1 MSDMSSNQAKDTRS
15 RADKSRVDNKS
26 RLDKIILRSDRES
39 GTSSTQP
46 LRALL
51 PFVLK
56 YPIRLTFTALFLLVA
71 AFAALAIPYFA
82 GSIIDEGFVTQNLDV
97 VNSYSLGII
106 AIAGILA
113 VASAARFYFISVI
126 GMRVITDIRRA
137 VFSHLMNM
145 DVVFFDTNRT
155 GELISRITS
164 DVGIVR
170 GALDSALPVVLRSG
184 VMLAGSVIMMFVTSI
199 YLAGAVVII
208 IPVLVFPVVWLGKY
222 IRGLSRKQQDKIAD
236 LAALAS
242 ETFGAIKTIKAFT
255 REGQRNQEYG
265 EYAEASYQSEVSRLL
280 VRAGMIAF
288 VIFLTATGIVGLIWL
303 GTQLVS
309 AGQITVGELSQFLIY
324 AMLAT
329 GTLTGISEIL
339 GTLQTVAGATER
351 ITEILG
357 TEPSIDAAQSPV
369 PLPVPSPATIAFDD
383 VHFQYM
389 TRDDESVLN
398 GISFDV
404 KSGETVAL
412 VGPSGA
418 GKSTV
423 FSLLQRFYDV
433 TGGQLRVDGVDV
445 RDADFNELRKRFAYV
460 EQDAIMFSGTIADNI
475 RFGKPD
481 ASDEDVREAAKVAM
495 VDDFVLRLQHGYE
508 SIVGERGVM
517 LSGGQKQRV
526 AIARALLKDAPIL
539 LLDEATSALDAESET
554 KVQQA
559 LERLMVGRTTLVVAH
574 RLATIKNADRILV
587 LEDGKVID
595 QGTHDQLIEKG
606 GRYAELARLQF
617 QQ

>member
-1 MSDMSSNQAKDTRS
+1 MSDISNQDGPQKAKS
-15 RADKSRVDNKS
+15 QDKRELLDRV
-26 RLDKIILRSDRES
+26 ILTSDREK
-39 GTSSTQP
+39 GTATNEP
-46 LRALL
+46 LKALL

-56 YPIRLTFTALFLLVA
+56 YPYRLGFTALFLLVA
-71 AFAALAIPYFA
+71 AFAALAIPFFA
-82 GSIIDEGFVTQNLDV
+82 GNIIDEGFVTQNLDV

-106 AIAGILA
+106 AIAAVLA
-113 VASAARFYFISVI
+113 VASAARFYFISVL

-137 VFSHLMNM
+137 VFDHLMNM

-164 DVGIVR
+164 DVSIVR
-170 GALDSALPVVLRSG
+170 GALDSSLPVVLRSG
-184 VMLAGSVIMMFVTSI
+184 VMLAGAVIMMFVTSF
-199 YLAGAVVII
+199 YLAAAVVII
-208 IPVLVFPVVWLGKY
+208 IPILVFPVVWLGKY
-222 IRGLSRKQQDKIAD
+222 IRGLSRKQQDQIAD
-236 LAALAS
+236 LAALAT

-255 REGQRNQEYG
+255 RESQRNAEYG
-265 EYAEASYQSEVSRLL
+265 EHAEASYQAESSRLL

-309 AGQITVGELSQFLIY
+309 NGQITVGELSSFLIY
-324 AMLAT
+324 AMMAT

-357 TEPSIDAAQSPV
+357 TKPSIDAAEHPIT
-369 PLPVPSPATIAFDD
+369 LPTPSPATVSFDD
-383 VHFQYM
+383 VQFQYL
-389 TRDDESVLN
+389 TRDDGSVLN
-398 GISFDV
+398 GLTLDV

-433 TGGQLRVDGVDV
+433 TGGSIRVDGVDV
-445 RDADFNELRKRFAYV
+445 READFTDLRKRFAYV
-460 EQDAIMFSGTIADNI
+460 EQDSVMFSGTIADNI
-475 RFGKPD
+475 RLAKPE
-481 ASDEDVREAAKVAM
+481 ASDEEVKKAAEVAM
-495 VDDFVLRLQHGYE
+495 VDEFVQRLEHGYD

-554 KVQQA
+554 KVQKA
-559 LERLMVGRTTLVVAH
+559 LERLMVGRTTLVIAH
-574 RLATIKNADRILV
+574 RLATIKNADRIVV

-595 QGTHDQLIEKG
+595 EGTHDQLVAKE
-606 GRYAELARLQF
+606 GRYAELAKLQF
-617 QQ
+617 QH

>member
-1 MSDMSSNQAKDTRS
+1 MSDLSSPEVKDAKAR
-15 RADKSRVDNKS
+15 DNKS
-26 RLDKIILRSDRES
+26 RLEKVILTSDREG
-39 GTSSTQP
+39 GTKSSEP
-46 LRALL
+46 LKALL
-51 PFVLK
+51 PFLLK
-56 YPIRLTFTALFLLVA
+56 YPYRLGFTALFLLVA
-71 AFAALAIPYFA
+71 AFAALAIPFFA
-82 GSIIDEGFVTQNLDV
+82 GNIIDEGFVTQNLGV
-97 VNSYSLGII
+97 VNSYSLAII
-106 AIAGILA
+106 AIAGVLA

-137 VFSHLMNM
+137 VFDHLMNM

-164 DVGIVR
+164 DVSIVR
-170 GALDSALPVVLRSG
+170 GALDSSLPVVLRSG
-184 VMLAGSVIMMFVTSI
+184 VMLAGAVIMMFVTSF
-199 YLAGAVVII
+199 YLASAVVII

-236 LAALAS
+236 LAALAT

-255 REGQRNQEYG
+255 REDQRNEEYG
-265 EYAEASYQSEVSRLL
+265 EYAEASYQSEASRLL

-288 VIFLTATGIVGLIWL
+288 VIFLTASGIVGLIWL

-309 AGQITVGELSQFLIY
+309 SGQITVGELGQFLIY
-324 AMLAT
+324 AMMAT

-357 TEPSIDAAQSPV
+357 TEPSIDAAENPIA
-369 PLPVPSPATIAFDD
+369 LPVPSPATVTFDD
-383 VHFQYM
+383 VHFQYL
-389 TRDDESVLN
+389 TREDEAVLN

-404 KSGETVAL
+404 KSGETIAL

-433 TGGQLRVDGVDV
+433 SGGSIRVDGVDV
-445 RDADFNELRKRFAYV
+445 REAEFTELRKRFAYV
-460 EQDAIMFSGTIADNI
+460 EQDAIMFSGTIAENI

-481 ASDEDVREAAKVAM
+481 ASDEEVKEAARIAL
-495 VDDFVLRLQHGYE
+495 VDEFVQRLEHGYE

-587 LEDGKVID
+587 LEGGKVID
-595 QGTHDQLIEKG
+595 EGTHDQLVEKG
-606 GRYAELARLQF
+606 GRYAELAKLQF

>member
-1 MSDMSSNQAKDTRS
+1 MSDLSSQEAKGANLRDE
-15 RADKSRVDNKS
+15 KKS
-26 RLDKIILRSDRES
+26 RLDKIILTADRDS
-39 GTSSTQP
+39 QTNSSEP

-51 PFVLK
+51 PFLLK
-56 YPIRLTFTALFLLVA
+56 YPYRLGFTALFLLVA

-82 GSIIDEGFVTQNLDV
+82 GGIIDEGFVTQNLEV
-97 VNSYSLGII
+97 VNSYSIGII
-106 AIAGILA
+106 AVAGVLA

-137 VFSHLMNM
+137 VFDHLMNM

-170 GALDSALPVVLRSG
+170 GALDSALPVVLRSV
-184 VMLAGSVIMMFVTSI
+184 VMLTGAVIMMFVTSI
-199 YLAGAVVII
+199 YLATAVVLI

-236 LAALAS
+236 LAALAT

-255 REGQRNQEYG
+255 REGQRNKEYG

-288 VIFLTATGIVGLIWL
+288 VIFLTASGIVGLIWL

-309 AGQITVGELSQFLIY
+309 SGQITVGELSQFLIY
-324 AMLAT
+324 AMMAT

-357 TEPSIDAAQSPV
+357 TEPSIDAAKNPV
-369 PLPVPSPATIAFDD
+369 DLPTPSLATVAFDN
-383 VHFQYM
+383 VHFQYL

-398 GISFDV
+398 GVSFDV
-404 KSGETVAL
+404 KSGETIAL

-433 TGGQLRVDGVDV
+433 SSGGIRVDGVDV
-445 RDADFNELRKRFAYV
+445 REVDFTALRQRFAYV

-475 RFGKPD
+475 RFGKPE
-481 ASDEDVREAAKVAM
+481 ATDEEVREAAKVAL
-495 VDDFVLRLQHGYE
+495 VDEFVQRLEHGYE
-508 SIVGERGVM
+508 AIVGERGVM

-539 LLDEATSALDAESET
+539 LLDEATSALDAQSET

-587 LEDGKVID
+587 LEDGKIID
-595 QGTHDQLIEKG
+595 QGTHDQLVTKG
-606 GRYAELARLQF
+606 GRYAELAKLQF

>member
-1 MSDMSSNQAKDTRS
+1 MTDTTSNPAPS
-15 RADKSRVDNKS
+15 AKS
-26 RLDKIILRSDRES
+26 RLEKVRLTDNTGSK
-39 GTSSTQP
+39 STEP
-46 LRALL
+46 LKALL
-51 PFVLK
+51 PFVLR
-56 YPIRLTFTALFLLVA
+56 YPYRLGFTALFLLVA
-71 AFAALAIPYFA
+71 AFAALAIPFFA
-82 GSIIDEGFVTQNLDV
+82 GNIIDEGFVTQNLEV
-97 VNSYSLGII
+97 VNSYSIGII
-106 AIAGILA
+106 IIAGILA

-126 GMRVITDIRRA
+126 GMRVITDIRRE
-137 VFSHLMNM
+137 VFDHLMNM

-155 GELISRITS
+155 GELVSRITS

-184 VMLAGSVIMMFVTSI
+184 VMLAGAVIMMFVTSLQ
-199 YLAGAVVII
+199 LAAAVVII
-208 IPVLVFPVVWLGKY
+208 IPVLVFPVVWLGRY
-222 IRGLSRKQQDKIAD
+222 IRGLSRQQQDKIAD

-255 REGQRNQEYG
+255 RESQRNQEYG
-265 EYAEASYQSEVSRLL
+265 EYAEASYQAEVSRLL

-309 AGQITVGELSQFLIY
+309 NGQISVGELSQFLIY
-324 AMLAT
+324 AMMAT

-357 TEPSIDAAQSPV
+357 TEPSIDLAEK
-369 PLPVPSPATIAFDD
+369 PLPLPTPSPATITFENVD
-383 VHFQYM
+383 FRYL

-398 GISFDV
+398 HINFDV
-404 KSGETVAL
+404 KSGETIAL
-412 VGPSGA
+412 VGGSGA

-423 FSLLQRFYDV
+423 FSILQRFYDV
-433 TGGQLRVDGVDV
+433 SSGSVKVDGVDV
-445 RDADFNELRKRFAYV
+445 RQADFIELRKRFAYV

-475 RFGKPD
+475 RFGKPE
-481 ASDEDVREAAKVAM
+481 ASDEEVREAAKAAL
-495 VDDFVLRLQHGYE
+495 VDEFVGRLEHGYE

-554 KVQQA
+554 KVQKA
-559 LERLMVGRTTLVVAH
+559 LDRLMVGRTTLVVAH

-587 LEDGKVID
+587 METGKIID
-595 QGTHDQLIEKG
+595 EGTHDELVAKE
-606 GRYAELARLQF
+606 GRYAELAKLQF
-617 QQ
+617 QK

>member
-1 MSDMSSNQAKDTRS
+1 MSDLSSQQATDAKKDAQL
-15 RADKSRVDNKS
+15 RAEKKS
-26 RLDKIILRSDRES
+26 RLDKIILTADRDS
-39 GTSSTQP
+39 QSKSSEP
-46 LRALL
+46 LKALL
-51 PFVLK
+51 PFLLK
-56 YPIRLTFTALFLLVA
+56 YPYRLGFTALFLLVA
-71 AFAALAIPYFA
+71 AFAALAIPFFA
-82 GSIIDEGFVTQNLDV
+82 GSIIDEGFVTQNLEV
-97 VNSYSLGII
+97 VNSYSIVII
-106 AIAGILA
+106 AIAGVLA

-137 VFSHLMNM
+137 VFDHLMNM

-184 VMLAGSVIMMFVTSI
+184 VMLVGAVIMMFVTSI
-199 YLAGAVVII
+199 YLATAVVLI

-255 REGQRNQEYG
+255 REGQRNEEYG

-288 VIFLTATGIVGLIWL
+288 VIFLTASGIVGLIWL
-303 GTQLVS
+303 GTQLV
-309 AGQITVGELSQFLIY
+309 ANGQISVGELSQFLIY
-324 AMLAT
+324 AMMAT

-357 TEPSIDAAQSPV
+357 TEPSIDAAKDPV
-369 PLPVPSPATIAFDD
+369 PFPTPSPATVSFDD
-383 VHFQYM
+383 VHFQYL

-398 GISFDV
+398 GISFEV
-404 KSGETVAL
+404 NSGETIAL
-412 VGPSGA
+412 VGASGA

-433 TGGQLRVDGVDV
+433 SGGAIRVDGVDV
-445 RDADFNELRKRFAYV
+445 READFTQLRQRFAYV

-475 RFGKPD
+475 RFGKPE
-481 ASDEDVREAAKVAM
+481 ASDDEVREAARIAL
-495 VDDFVLRLQHGYE
+495 VDEFVQRLEHGYE

-587 LEDGKVID
+587 LEGGQVID
-595 QGTHDQLIEKG
+595 QGTHDELVAKG

>member
-1 MSDMSSNQAKDTRS
+1 MADLSQSEPNLSAEAKRK
-15 RADKSRVDNKS
+15 REKLER
-26 RLDKIILRSDRES
+26 IILTSDREK
-39 GTSSTQP
+39 GTKSNEP
-46 LRALL
+46 LKALI
-51 PFVLK
+51 PFVLR
-56 YPIRLTFTALFLLVA
+56 YPYRLGFTALFLLVA

-82 GSIIDEGFVTQNLDV
+82 RGIIDEGFVTQNLEM
-97 VNSYSLGII
+97 VNSYSIGII
-106 AIAGILA
+106 SIAGVLA
-113 VASAARFYFISVI
+113 VASAARFYFISVL

-137 VFSHLMNM
+137 VFDHLMNM

-155 GELISRITS
+155 GELISRITN
-164 DVGIVR
+164 DVAIVR
-170 GALDSALPVVLRSG
+170 GALDSSLPVVLRSG
-184 VMLAGSVIMMFVTSI
+184 VMLVGAVIMMFVTSF
-199 YLAGAVVII
+199 YLALGVVII

-222 IRGLSRKQQDKIAD
+222 IRSLSKQQQDKIAD
-236 LAALAS
+236 LAAMAT

-255 REGQRNQEYG
+255 REGQRNLEYG
-265 EYAEASYQSEVSRLL
+265 DHAEASYKAEASRLL

-288 VIFLTATGIVGLIWL
+288 VIFLTATGIVALIWL

-309 AGQITVGELSQFLIY
+309 SDQITVGELSQFLIY
-324 AMLAT
+324 AMMAT

-351 ITEILG
+351 ITEILA
-357 TEPSIDAAQSPV
+357 TRPSIEAATKPV
-369 PLPVPSPATIAFDD
+369 ALPEPSPATVRFDN
-383 VHFQYM
+383 VHFQYL
-389 TRDDESVLN
+389 TRDDDAVLN
-398 GISFDV
+398 GISLEV

-418 GKSTV
+418 GKSTI

-433 TGGQLRVDGVDV
+433 TGGGIYVDGVDV
-445 RDADFNELRKRFAYV
+445 RQADFSQLRKRFAYV
-460 EQDAIMFSGTIADNI
+460 EQDSIMFSGTIADNI

-481 ASDEDVREAAKVAM
+481 ATDEEVREAAKAAM
-495 VDDFVLRLQHGYE
+495 VDEFVQRLEHGYD

-559 LERLMVGRTTLVVAH
+559 LERLMVGRTTLVIAH
-574 RLATIKNADRILV
+574 RLATIKNANRILV

-595 QGTHDQLIEKG
+595 EGTHDELVAKE
-606 GRYAELARLQF
+606 GRYAELAKLQF
-617 QQ
+617 QG

>member
-1 MSDMSSNQAKDTRS
+1 MSDISNQDGPQKAKS
-15 RADKSRVDNKS
+15 QDKRE
-26 RLDKIILRSDRES
+26 RLDRVILTSDREK
-39 GTSSTQP
+39 GTATNEP
-46 LRALL
+46 LKALL

-56 YPIRLTFTALFLLVA
+56 YPYRLGFTALFLLVA
-71 AFAALAIPYFA
+71 AFAALAIPFFA
-82 GSIIDEGFVTQNLDV
+82 GNIIDEGFVTQNLDV

-106 AIAGILA
+106 AIAGVLA
-113 VASAARFYFISVI
+113 VASAARFYFISVL

-137 VFSHLMNM
+137 VFDHLMNM

-164 DVGIVR
+164 DVSIVR
-170 GALDSALPVVLRSG
+170 GALDSSLPVVLRSG
-184 VMLAGSVIMMFVTSI
+184 VMLTGAVIMMFVTSF
-199 YLAGAVVII
+199 YLAAAVVII
-208 IPVLVFPVVWLGKY
+208 IPILVFPVVWLGKY
-222 IRGLSRKQQDKIAD
+222 IRGLSRKQQDQIAD
-236 LAALAS
+236 LAALAT

-255 REGQRNQEYG
+255 RESQRNAEYG
-265 EYAEASYQSEVSRLL
+265 EHAEASYQAESSRLL

-309 AGQITVGELSQFLIY
+309 NGQITVGELSSFLIY
-324 AMLAT
+324 AMMAT

-357 TEPSIDAAQSPV
+357 TKPSIDAAENPIT
-369 PLPVPSPATIAFDD
+369 LPTPSPATVSFAD
-383 VHFQYM
+383 VQFQYL
-389 TRDDESVLN
+389 TRDDGSVLN
-398 GISFDV
+398 GLTLDV

-433 TGGQLRVDGVDV
+433 TGGSIRVDGVDV
-445 RDADFNELRKRFAYV
+445 READFTDLRKRFAYV
-460 EQDAIMFSGTIADNI
+460 EQDSVMFSGTIADNI
-475 RFGKPD
+475 RLAKPE
-481 ASDEDVREAAKVAM
+481 ASDEEVKKAAEVAM
-495 VDDFVLRLQHGYE
+495 VDEFVQRLEHGYD

-554 KVQQA
+554 KVQKA
-559 LERLMVGRTTLVVAH
+559 LERLMVGRTTLVIAH

-595 QGTHDQLIEKG
+595 EGTHDQLVAKE
-606 GRYAELARLQF
+606 GRYAELAKLQF
-617 QQ
+617 QH

>member
-1 MSDMSSNQAKDTRS
+1 MADLSQSEPNLSAEAKRK
-15 RADKSRVDNKS
+15 REKLER
-26 RLDKIILRSDRES
+26 IILTSDREK
-39 GTSSTQP
+39 GTKSNEP
-46 LRALL
+46 LKALI
-51 PFVLK
+51 PFVLR
-56 YPIRLTFTALFLLVA
+56 YPYRLGFTALFLLVA

-82 GSIIDEGFVTQNLDV
+82 RGIIDEGFVTQNLEM
-97 VNSYSLGII
+97 VNSYSIGII
-106 AIAGILA
+106 SIAGVLA
-113 VASAARFYFISVI
+113 VASAARFYFISVL

-137 VFSHLMNM
+137 VFDHLMNM

-155 GELISRITS
+155 GELISRITN
-164 DVGIVR
+164 DVAIVR
-170 GALDSALPVVLRSG
+170 GALDSSLPVVLRSG
-184 VMLAGSVIMMFVTSI
+184 VMLVGAVIMMFVTSF
-199 YLAGAVVII
+199 YLALGVVII

-222 IRGLSRKQQDKIAD
+222 IRSLSKQQQDKIAD
-236 LAALAS
+236 LAAMAT

-255 REGQRNQEYG
+255 REGQRNLEYG
-265 EYAEASYQSEVSRLL
+265 DHAEASYKAEASRLL

-288 VIFLTATGIVGLIWL
+288 VIFLTATGIVALIWL

-309 AGQITVGELSQFLIY
+309 SDQITVGELSQFLIY
-324 AMLAT
+324 AMMAT

-351 ITEILG
+351 ITEILA
-357 TEPSIDAAQSPV
+357 TRPSIEAATKPV
-369 PLPVPSPATIAFDD
+369 ALPDPSPATVKFHD
-383 VHFQYM
+383 VHFQYL
-389 TRDDESVLN
+389 TRDDDAVLN
-398 GISFDV
+398 GISLEV

-418 GKSTV
+418 GKSTI

-433 TGGQLRVDGVDV
+433 TGGGIYVDGVDV
-445 RDADFNELRKRFAYV
+445 RQADFSQLRKRFAYV
-460 EQDAIMFSGTIADNI
+460 EQDSIMFSGTIADNI

-481 ASDEDVREAAKVAM
+481 ATDEEVREAAKAAM
-495 VDDFVLRLQHGYE
+495 VDEFVQRLEHGYD

-559 LERLMVGRTTLVVAH
+559 LERLMVGRTTLVIAH
-574 RLATIKNADRILV
+574 RLATIKNANRILV

-595 QGTHDQLIEKG
+595 EGTHDELVAKK

-617 QQ
+617 QG

>member
-1 MSDMSSNQAKDTRS
+1 MSDISNQDGPHKAKS
-15 RADKSRVDNKS
+15 QDKRE
-26 RLDKIILRSDRES
+26 RLDRVILTSDREK
-39 GTSSTQP
+39 GTASNEP
-46 LRALL
+46 LKALL

-56 YPIRLTFTALFLLVA
+56 YPYRLGFTALFLLVA
-71 AFAALAIPYFA
+71 AFAALAIPFFA
-82 GSIIDEGFVTQNLDV
+82 GNIIDEGFVTQNLDV

-106 AIAGILA
+106 AIAGVLA
-113 VASAARFYFISVI
+113 VASAARFYFISVL

-137 VFSHLMNM
+137 VFDHLMNM

-164 DVGIVR
+164 DVSIVR
-170 GALDSALPVVLRSG
+170 GALDSSLPVVLRSG
-184 VMLAGSVIMMFVTSI
+184 VMLAGAVIMMFVTSF
-199 YLAGAVVII
+199 YLAAAVVII
-208 IPVLVFPVVWLGKY
+208 IPILVFPVVWLGKY
-222 IRGLSRKQQDKIAD
+222 IRGLSRKQQDQIAD
-236 LAALAS
+236 LAALAT

-255 REGQRNQEYG
+255 RESQRNAEYG
-265 EYAEASYQSEVSRLL
+265 EHAEASYQAESSRLL

-309 AGQITVGELSQFLIY
+309 NGQITVGELSSFLIY
-324 AMLAT
+324 AMMAT

-357 TEPSIDAAQSPV
+357 TKPSIDAAENPIT
-369 PLPVPSPATIAFDD
+369 LPTPSPATVSFDD
-383 VHFQYM
+383 VQFQYL
-389 TRDDESVLN
+389 TRDDGSVLN
-398 GISFDV
+398 GLTLDV

-433 TGGQLRVDGVDV
+433 TGGSIRVDGVDV
-445 RDADFNELRKRFAYV
+445 READFTDLRKRFAYV
-460 EQDAIMFSGTIADNI
+460 EQDSVMFSGTIADNI
-475 RFGKPD
+475 RLATPE
-481 ASDEDVREAAKVAM
+481 ASDEEVKKAAEVAM
-495 VDDFVLRLQHGYE
+495 VDEFVQRLEHGYD

-554 KVQQA
+554 KVQKA
-559 LERLMVGRTTLVVAH
+559 LERLMVGRTTLVIAH
-574 RLATIKNADRILV
+574 RLATIKNADRIVV

-595 QGTHDQLIEKG
+595 EGTHDQLVAKE
-606 GRYAELARLQF
+606 GRYAELAKLQF
-617 QQ
+617 QH

>member
-1 MSDMSSNQAKDTRS
+1 MTDLSSQQAT
-15 RADKSRVDNKS
+15 DKRDDANLRTDSKS
-26 RLDKIILRSDRES
+26 RLEKIILTADRES
-39 GTSSTQP
+39 QTNSSEP
-46 LRALL
+46 LKALL
-51 PFVLK
+51 PFLLK
-56 YPIRLTFTALFLLVA
+56 YPFRLGFTALFLLVA
-71 AFAALAIPYFA
+71 AFAALAIPFFA
-82 GSIIDEGFVTQNLDV
+82 GNIIDEGFVTQNLEV
-97 VNSYSLGII
+97 VNSYSIGII
-106 AIAGILA
+106 AIAGVLA

-137 VFSHLMNM
+137 VFDHLMNM

-170 GALDSALPVVLRSG
+170 GALDSALPVVLRSA
-184 VMLAGSVIMMFVTSI
+184 VMLAGAVIMMFVTSI
-199 YLAGAVVII
+199 YLATAVVVI

-236 LAALAS
+236 LAALAT

-255 REGQRNQEYG
+255 REGQRNDEYG

-288 VIFLTATGIVGLIWL
+288 VIFLTASGIVGLIWL

-309 AGQITVGELSQFLIY
+309 SGQITVGELSQFLIY
-324 AMLAT
+324 AMMAT

-357 TEPSIDAAQSPV
+357 TEPSIDAAKHPV
-369 PLPVPSPATIAFDD
+369 AFPVPSPATVSFND
-383 VHFQYM
+383 VHFQYL
-389 TRDDESVLN
+389 TRNDESVLN
-398 GISFDV
+398 GISFEV
-404 KSGETVAL
+404 KSGETIAL

-423 FSLLQRFYDV
+423 FALLQRFYDV
-433 TGGQLRVDGVDV
+433 SGGTILVDGIDV
-445 RDADFNELRKRFAYV
+445 READFTELRKRFAYV

-481 ASDEDVREAAKVAM
+481 ASDEEVREAARVAL
-495 VDDFVLRLQHGYE
+495 VDEFVQRLEHGYE

-559 LERLMVGRTTLVVAH
+559 LERLMIGRTTLVVAH

-587 LEDGKVID
+587 LEDGHIID
-595 QGTHDQLIEKG
+595 EGTHDQLVTKG
-606 GRYAELARLQF
+606 GRYAELAKLQF

>member
-1 MSDMSSNQAKDTRS
+1 MADISRPEASLSDDAKQKREKLE
-15 RADKSRVDNKS
+15 R
-26 RLDKIILRSDRES
+26 IILTSDREK
-39 GTSSTQP
+39 GTKSNAP
-46 LRALL
+46 LKALI
-51 PFVLK
+51 PFVMR
-56 YPIRLTFTALFLLVA
+56 YPYRLGFTALFLLVA

-82 GSIIDEGFVTQNLDV
+82 RGIIDEGFVTQNLDM
-97 VNSYSLGII
+97 VNSYAVGII
-106 AIAGILA
+106 AIAGVLA
-113 VASAARFYFISVI
+113 VASAARFYFISVL
-126 GMRVITDIRRA
+126 GMRVITDIRRS
-137 VFSHLMNM
+137 VFDHLMNM

-155 GELISRITS
+155 GELISRITN
-164 DVGIVR
+164 DVATVR
-170 GALDSALPVVLRSG
+170 GALDSSLPVVLRSG
-184 VMLAGSVIMMFVTSI
+184 VMLVGAVIMMFVTSF
-199 YLAGAVVII
+199 YLALGVVII
-208 IPVLVFPVVWLGKY
+208 IPILVFPVVWLGKY
-222 IRGLSRKQQDKIAD
+222 IRGLSREQQDKIAD
-236 LAALAS
+236 LAALAT

-255 REGQRNQEYG
+255 REGQRNREYG
-265 EYAEASYQSEVSRLL
+265 DHAEASYKAEASRLL

-303 GTQLVS
+303 GTQLVAS
-309 AGQITVGELSQFLIY
+309 DQITVGELSQFLIY
-324 AMLAT
+324 AMMAT

-351 ITEILG
+351 ITEILA
-357 TEPSIDAAQSPV
+357 TRPSIEASTKPV
-369 PLPVPSPATIAFDD
+369 ALPTPSPATVKFDD
-383 VHFQYM
+383 VHFQYL

-398 GISFDV
+398 GISLEV

-418 GKSTV
+418 GKSTI

-433 TGGQLRVDGVDV
+433 SGGTIYVDGVDV
-445 RDADFNELRKRFAYV
+445 RQADFAQLRKRFAYV
-460 EQDAIMFSGTIADNI
+460 EQDSIMFSGTIAENI

-481 ASDEDVREAAKVAM
+481 ATDEEVREAAKAAL
-495 VDDFVLRLQHGYE
+495 VDDFVERLEHGYD

-559 LERLMVGRTTLVVAH
+559 LERLMVGRTTLVIAH
-574 RLATIKNADRILV
+574 RLATIKNANRILV

-595 QGTHDQLIEKG
+595 EGTHDELVAKE
-606 GRYAELARLQF
+606 GRYAELAKLQF
-617 QQ
+617 QG

>member
-1 MSDMSSNQAKDTRS
+1 MSDISNQDGPQKAKS
-15 RADKSRVDNKS
+15 QDKRELLDRV
-26 RLDKIILRSDRES
+26 ILTSDREK
-39 GTSSTQP
+39 GTATNEP
-46 LRALL
+46 LKALL

-56 YPIRLTFTALFLLVA
+56 YPYRLGFTALFLLVA
-71 AFAALAIPYFA
+71 AFAALAIPFFA
-82 GSIIDEGFVTQNLDV
+82 GNIIDEGFVTQNLDV

-106 AIAGILA
+106 AIAAVLA
-113 VASAARFYFISVI
+113 VASAARFYFISVL

-137 VFSHLMNM
+137 VFDHLMNM

-164 DVGIVR
+164 DVSIVR
-170 GALDSALPVVLRSG
+170 GALDSSLPVVLRSG
-184 VMLAGSVIMMFVTSI
+184 VMLAGAVIMMFVTSF
-199 YLAGAVVII
+199 YLAATVVII
-208 IPVLVFPVVWLGKY
+208 IPILVFPVVWLGKY
-222 IRGLSRKQQDKIAD
+222 IRGLSRKQQDQIAD
-236 LAALAS
+236 LAALAT

-255 REGQRNQEYG
+255 RESQRNAKYG
-265 EYAEASYQSEVSRLL
+265 EHAEASYQAESSRLL

-309 AGQITVGELSQFLIY
+309 NGQITVGELSSFLIY
-324 AMLAT
+324 AMMAT

-357 TEPSIDAAQSPV
+357 TKPSIDAAEHPIT
-369 PLPVPSPATIAFDD
+369 LPTPSPATVSFDD
-383 VHFQYM
+383 VQFQYL
-389 TRDDESVLN
+389 TRDDGSVLN
-398 GISFDV
+398 GLTLDV

-433 TGGQLRVDGVDV
+433 TGGSIRVDGVDV
-445 RDADFNELRKRFAYV
+445 READFTDLRKRFAYV
-460 EQDAIMFSGTIADNI
+460 EQDSVMFSGTIADNI
-475 RFGKPD
+475 RLAKPE
-481 ASDEDVREAAKVAM
+481 ASDEEVKKAAEVAM
-495 VDDFVLRLQHGYE
+495 VDEFVQRLEHGYD

-554 KVQQA
+554 KVQKA
-559 LERLMVGRTTLVVAH
+559 LERLMVGRTTLVIAH
-574 RLATIKNADRILV
+574 RLATIKNADRIVV

-595 QGTHDQLIEKG
+595 EGTHDQLVAKE
-606 GRYAELARLQF
+606 GRYAELAKLQF
-617 QQ
+617 QH

>member
-1 MSDMSSNQAKDTRS
+1 MSDLSSQEAKGANLRDE
-15 RADKSRVDNKS
+15 KKS
-26 RLDKIILRSDRES
+26 RLDKIILTADRDS
-39 GTSSTQP
+39 QTSSSEP

-51 PFVLK
+51 PFLLK
-56 YPIRLTFTALFLLVA
+56 YPYRLGFTALFLLVA

-82 GSIIDEGFVTQNLDV
+82 GGIIDEGFVTQNLEV
-97 VNSYSLGII
+97 VNSYSIGII
-106 AIAGILA
+106 AVAGVLA

-137 VFSHLMNM
+137 VFDHLMNM

-170 GALDSALPVVLRSG
+170 GALDSALPVVLRSV
-184 VMLAGSVIMMFVTSI
+184 VMLTGAVIMMFVTSI
-199 YLAGAVVII
+199 YLATAVVLI

-236 LAALAS
+236 LAALAT

-255 REGQRNQEYG
+255 REGQRNEEYG

-288 VIFLTATGIVGLIWL
+288 VIFLTASGIVGLIWL

-309 AGQITVGELSQFLIY
+309 SGQITVGELSQFLIY
-324 AMLAT
+324 AMMAT

-357 TEPSIDAAQSPV
+357 TEPSIDAAENPIAM
-369 PLPVPSPATIAFDD
+369 PVPSPATVTFDN
-383 VHFQYM
+383 VHFQYL

-398 GISFDV
+398 GVSFDV
-404 KSGETVAL
+404 KSGETIAL

-433 TGGQLRVDGVDV
+433 SGGGIRVDGVDV
-445 RDADFNELRKRFAYV
+445 REVDFTELRQRFAYV

-475 RFGKPD
+475 RFGKPE
-481 ASDEDVREAAKVAM
+481 ATDEEVREAAKVAL
-495 VDDFVLRLQHGYE
+495 VDEFVQRLEHGYE
-508 SIVGERGVM
+508 AIVGERGVM

-539 LLDEATSALDAESET
+539 LLDEATSALDAQSET

-587 LEDGKVID
+587 LEDGKIID
-595 QGTHDQLIEKG
+595 QGTHDQLVTKG
-606 GRYAELARLQF
+606 GRYAELAKLQF

>member
-1 MSDMSSNQAKDTRS
+1 MSDLSSQEAKGANLRDE
-15 RADKSRVDNKS
+15 KKS
-26 RLDKIILRSDRES
+26 RLDKIILTADRDS
-39 GTSSTQP
+39 QTNSSEP

-51 PFVLK
+51 PFLLK
-56 YPIRLTFTALFLLVA
+56 YPYRLGFTALFLLVA

-82 GSIIDEGFVTQNLDV
+82 GGIIDEGFVTQNLEV
-97 VNSYSLGII
+97 VNSYSIGII
-106 AIAGILA
+106 AVAGVLA

-137 VFSHLMNM
+137 VFDHLMNM

-170 GALDSALPVVLRSG
+170 GALDSALPVVLRSV
-184 VMLAGSVIMMFVTSI
+184 VMLTGAVIMMFVTSI
-199 YLAGAVVII
+199 YLATAVVLI

-236 LAALAS
+236 LAALAT

-255 REGQRNQEYG
+255 REGQRNKEYG

-288 VIFLTATGIVGLIWL
+288 VIFLTASGIVGLIWL

-309 AGQITVGELSQFLIY
+309 SGQITVGELSQFLIY
-324 AMLAT
+324 AMMAT

-357 TEPSIDAAQSPV
+357 TEPSIDAAKNPV
-369 PLPVPSPATIAFDD
+369 DLPTPSPATVAFDN
-383 VHFQYM
+383 VHFQYL

-398 GISFDV
+398 GVSFDV
-404 KSGETVAL
+404 KSGETIAL

-433 TGGQLRVDGVDV
+433 SSGGIRVDGVDV
-445 RDADFNELRKRFAYV
+445 REVDFTALRQRFAYV

-475 RFGKPD
+475 RFGKPE
-481 ASDEDVREAAKVAM
+481 ATDEEVREAAKVAL
-495 VDDFVLRLQHGYE
+495 VDEFVQRLEHGYE
-508 SIVGERGVM
+508 AIVGERGVM

-539 LLDEATSALDAESET
+539 LLDEATSALDAQSET

-587 LEDGKVID
+587 LEDGKIID
-595 QGTHDQLIEKG
+595 QGTHDQLVTKG
-606 GRYAELARLQF
+606 GRYAELAKLQF

>member
-1 MSDMSSNQAKDTRS
+1 MSDLSSPQAKDTNS
-15 RADKSRVDNKS
+15 RENKKS
-26 RLDKIILRSDRES
+26 RLDKIILTADRDSQS
-39 GTSSTQP
+39 GSSEP
-46 LRALL
+46 LKALL
-51 PFVLK
+51 PFLMK
-56 YPIRLTFTALFLLVA
+56 YPYRLGFTALFLLIA
-71 AFAALAIPYFA
+71 AFAALAIPFFA
-82 GSIIDEGFVTQNLDV
+82 GNIIDEGFVTQNLEV
-97 VNSYSLGII
+97 VNSYSIGII
-106 AIAGILA
+106 AIAGVLA

-137 VFSHLMNM
+137 VFDHLMNM

-184 VMLAGSVIMMFVTSI
+184 VMLVGAVIMMFVTSI

-255 REGQRNQEYG
+255 REGQRNEEYG

-288 VIFLTATGIVGLIWL
+288 VIFLTASGIVGLIWL

-309 AGQITVGELSQFLIY
+309 SGQITVGELSQFLIY
-324 AMLAT
+324 AMMAT

-357 TEPSIDAAQSPV
+357 TEPSIDAAKNPV
-369 PLPVPSPATIAFDD
+369 AFPVPSPATVSFDN
-383 VHFQYM
+383 VHFQYL

-404 KSGETVAL
+404 NSGETVAL
-412 VGPSGA
+412 VGASGA

-433 TGGQLRVDGVDV
+433 TGGNIRVDGVDV
-445 RDADFNELRKRFAYV
+445 REGDFTQLRKRFAYV

-481 ASDEDVREAAKVAM
+481 ASDEEVREAAKIAL
-495 VDDFVLRLQHGYE
+495 VDDFVQRLEHGYE

-554 KVQQA
+554 KVQHA

-587 LEDGKVID
+587 LEDGQVID
-595 QGTHDQLIEKG
+595 QGTHDQLVTKG
-606 GRYAELARLQF
+606 GRYAELAKLQF